1 MITLVGKPRKT
12 QASQAQKGYLFHP
25 LLFRDGMVGKPRETH
40 LPRFGRERRNE
51 ESAPRASGGLTGSP
65 TGLACQF
72 FLVSGRHVWGQ
83 KRRNAEESARGAC
96 DSQGRDGW
104 EASPNPKRYLFVFS
118 RPLRLPF
125 SGRDGWDG
133 PLNPCLQKMANLR
146 NTEPVTNRI
155 YWRRNKPI

>member
-40 LPRFGRERRNE
+40 LPRFGARTPKRRIC
-51 ESAPRASGGLTGSP
+51 AQASGGSQALLQGWRANSSSFRAGTFG
-65 TGLACQF
+65 A
-72 FLVSGRHVWGQ
+72 
-83 KRRNAEESARGAC
+83 RNAETRKNLRAGLVTHRGGMVGKPRQIQKGTC
-96 DSQGRDGW
+96 LCFPGLSG
-104 EASPNPKRYLFVFS
+104 YLF
-118 RPLRLPF
+118 
-125 SGRDGWDG
+125 GTGWLG
-133 PLNPCLQKMANLR
+133 WPLNPCLQKMANLR